1 MLSRERGSTKH
12 GDLPPLGLGR
22 RLDAVRS
29 FLDSFV
35 VGGRAENVLSV
46 RLFVPRFSGGLQ
58 SSGIVR
64 DTEGFTDMGRDTV
77 STRTFPLESFRLIYA
92 RSESQNRVYRWRDF
106 GCVRR
111 YRKRGF
117 VREPGLFYGR
127 VVNVNIKHVLSTDTR
142 FVTRQGITLLLYE
155 LLHII

>member
-64 DTEGFTDMGRDTV
+64 DTEGFTDMGRDTGTSAQLHTHDFAGV
-77 STRTFPLESFRLIYA
+77 SPQL
-92 RSESQNRVYRWRDF
+92 
-106 GCVRR
+106 
-111 YRKRGF
+111 
-117 VREPGLFYGR
+117 
-127 VVNVNIKHVLSTDTR
+127 DTP
-142 FVTRQGITLLLYE
+142 
-155 LLHII
+155 